1 MTTTTARML
10 IADDDSEFVRR
21 ATNSLSR
28 DVEIRVATNGR
39 QALHE
44 IREWQPDVVLL
55 DLLLH
60 DIDGFAMLDR
70 LVRLEGQPLPV
81 ILCSTHGRGSDIR
94 LPRADLNWP
103 VGTLCRTATS
113 DRLRSTVLSV
123 LRARF
128 LPDRLN

>member
-10 IADDDSEFVRR
+10 IADDDYEFVQR

-44 IREWQPDVVLL
+44 IREWRPDVVVL

-60 DIDGFAMLDR
+60 DIDGFALLDR
-70 LVRLEGQPLPV
+70 LVRQESQPLPV
-81 ILCSTHGRGSDIR
+81 ILCSMHGGGADIR
-94 LPRADLNWP
+94 LPRSDLNWP
-103 VGTLCRTATS
+103 VGTLSRTATS
-113 DRLRSTVLSV
+113 DRLRSTILSV
-123 LRARF
+123 LSARY
-128 LPDRLN
+128 LPSRLN